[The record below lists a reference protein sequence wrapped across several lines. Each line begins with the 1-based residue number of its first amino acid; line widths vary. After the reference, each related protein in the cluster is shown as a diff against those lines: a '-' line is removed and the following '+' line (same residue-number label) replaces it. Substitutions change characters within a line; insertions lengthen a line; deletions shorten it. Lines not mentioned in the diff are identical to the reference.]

1 MTAEI
6 HNIRD
11 YQLKRDIARAEAELN
26 RQAVE
31 IANIAFPSVFGFS
44 EPDRYHAP
52 EKDPA

>member
-1 MTAEI
+1 MF
-6 HNIRD
+6 RD
-11 YQLKRDIARAEAELN
+11 YQQKRDIERAYAELN